1 MDTRKTASPPPHAL
15 RRRTVR
21 ATLTG
26 LLLLSAIPAWHTALA
41 APTADA
47 WPAQPIRLVV
57 PFPPGGSVDTV
68 ARSLGQSLQ
77 KSLGQPVII
86 ENKPGASSVLGARHV
101 KEAKP
106 DGYTLLLN
114 ASLQVANPLLL
125 DTVSYDALKDFSP
138 ITEIGAQPQLILVR
152 HDSPYQ
158 TLKELVADAKKKPG
172 ELTWA
177 IAAFGAAGHLACEL
191 VNEQAGI
198 NMQVIPYKGGGP
210 ALVDLI
216 GGQVTAMT
224 EPMASAYPHVKSGK
238 LRVLAVTSN
247 TRVPSI
253 PDVPTVAEAGY
264 AGFDMPSWYGIWA
277 PVGTPN
283 IAIQKVYEATKQ
295 ALQDPEVKARLEAIS
310 FVPVGSTP
318 EAFAA
323 FQANEYQTYD
333 KVIKAIKSRD
343 AATKVTSAPPRS

>member
-1 MDTRKTASPPPHAL
+1 MESAKATIPPTHATRRQL
-15 RRRTVR
+15 LR
-21 ATLTG
+21 ATMAG
-26 LLLLSAIPAWHTALA
+26 LLLQTVLPSWSVAHT
-41 APTADA
+41 TQTDSA
-47 WPAQPIRLVV
+47 WPAHPIRLVV

-68 ARSLGQSLQ
+68 ARSLGKSLQ
-77 KSLGQPVII
+77 ASLGQPVII

-101 KEAKP
+101 KESAP

-114 ASLQVANPLLL
+114 ASLQVANPVLL
-125 DTVSYDALKDFSP
+125 DTVSYDALKDFEP
-138 ITEIGAQPQLILVR
+138 ITEIGAQPQLILVK

-158 TLKELVADAKKKPG
+158 SLKDLVADAKKKPG

-177 IAAFGAAGHLACEL
+177 IAAYGAAGHLACEL

-198 NMQVIPYKGGGP
+198 DMQIVPYKGGGP
-210 ALVDLI
+210 ALIDLI

-224 EPMASAYPHVKSGK
+224 EPMASAFPQVKSGK

-277 PVGTPN
+277 PVGTPK
-283 IAIQKVYEATKQ
+283 AVVQKVYSATKS
-295 ALQDPEVKARLEAIS
+295 ALQDPEVKARLDAIS
-310 FVPVGSTP
+310 FIPVGSTP
-318 EAFAA
+318 EEFAA
-323 FQANEYQTYD
+323 FQTNEYQTYG
-333 KVIKAIKSRD
+333 KVIKIIKSRD
-343 AATKVTSAPPRS
+343 ASKDNRAAPRS

>member
-1 MDTRKTASPPPHAL
+1 MKTLKPAAPSRSMV
-15 RRRTVR
+15 RRLLLKATVTGLGLA
-21 ATLTG
+21 ATLPIG
-26 LLLLSAIPAWHTALA
+26 RIVHA
-41 APTADA
+41 AQTTDA
-47 WPAQPIRLVV
+47 WPTRPIHLVV

-68 ARSLGQSLQ
+68 ARSLGKSLQ
-77 KSLGQPVII
+77 ESLGQPVII
-86 ENKPGASSVLGARHV
+86 ENKPGASSVLGARYV
-101 KEAKP
+101 KESKP

-125 DTVSYDALKDFSP
+125 DTVTYDALKDFSP

-152 HDSPYQ
+152 QDSPYR
-158 TLKELVADAKKKPG
+158 TLKDLVTAAKQKPG

-191 VNEQAGI
+191 VNDQADI
-198 NMQVIPYKGGGP
+198 NMQIIPYKGGGP
-210 ALVDLI
+210 ALIDLI

-247 TRVPSI
+247 TRVPVI

-277 PVGTPN
+277 PAGTPKQ
-283 IAIQKVYEATKQ
+283 AIQKVYEATKT
-295 ALQDPEVKARLEAIS
+295 ALKDPEVKARLDAIS
-310 FVPVGSTP
+310 FMLVGSTP
-318 EAFAA
+318 EEFTA

-333 KVIKAIKSRD
+333 KVIKIIKARD
-343 AATKVTSAPPRS
+343 NTKNASNETPRT

>member
-1 MDTRKTASPPPHAL
+1 MSRLKSVLSRPITTRRQVLHA
-15 RRRTVR
+15 TIK
-21 ATLTG
+21 G
-26 LLLLSAIPAWHTALA
+26 LLLISAIPIWNVTHA
-41 APTADA
+41 APPPET
-47 WPAQPIRLVV
+47 WPTNPIRLVV

-68 ARSLGQSLQ
+68 ARSLGKSMQE
-77 KSLGQPVII
+77 SLGQPVII
-86 ENKPGASSVLGARHV
+86 ENKPGASSVLGARYV
-101 KEAKP
+101 KDSAP

-125 DTVSYDALKDFSP
+125 DTVTYDALKDFSP

-152 HDSPYQ
+152 SDSPYQ
-158 TLKELVADAKKKPG
+158 SLKDLVAAAKKKPG

-198 NMQVIPYKGGGP
+198 DMQVIPYKGGGP

-224 EPMASAYPHVKSGK
+224 EPMASAYPHVLSGK

-253 PDVPTVAEAGY
+253 PNIPTVAEAGY

-277 PVGTPN
+277 PVGTPKV
-283 IAIQKVYEATKQ
+283 AIQKIYEATKH
-295 ALQDPEVKARLEAIS
+295 ALADPEVKARLNAIS
-310 FVPVGSTP
+310 FLPVGSTP
-318 EAFAA
+318 EEFAA
-323 FQANEYQTYD
+323 FQSNEYQTYG
-333 KVIKAIKSRD
+333 KVINVIKSRD
-343 AATKVTSAPPRS
+343 TKNNASTTPRT